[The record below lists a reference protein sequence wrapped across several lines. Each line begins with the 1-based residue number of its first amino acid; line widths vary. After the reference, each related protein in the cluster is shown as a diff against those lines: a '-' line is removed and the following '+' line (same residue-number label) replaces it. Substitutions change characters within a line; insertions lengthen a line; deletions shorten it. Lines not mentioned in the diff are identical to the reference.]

1 MAQLSDDCFAFGG
14 ALMPLQDAL
23 ALLEERLSVVADVET
38 AHLRGAL
45 GRILA
50 EDIRAGRSVPPHDNS
65 AVDGYAVRFAELDRD
80 GETCLPVIGRIAA
93 GDSPALPDPD
103 ASGAVRI
110 FTGAAMPAGFDTV
123 MMQEDCRAEDGAVR
137 IAPGIGQGAN
147 RRFAGEDV
155 EAGAV
160 ILRAGQRLRPQDL
173 GLAAS
178 VGLSGLP
185 VRTRLRVALFSTGNE
200 LREPGAAASPG
211 AVYDANRFA
220 LTGLLEQ
227 LGCAV
232 SDLGILPDDRAT
244 IADALGAAGAG
255 HDLVLTSGGV
265 SVGEEDHVRAA
276 VESLGQI
283 HFWRLAIKPG
293 RPVALGQIGRTP
305 FVGLPGNP
313 VAVMV
318 TFLRFARPMI
328 DRLAGASGACAEALP
343 GACRLRPSQEGQPA
357 GMGARDA
364 GGRRRRL
371 DRAQARAAGR
381 RRVVLDDRGERSGR
395 IAGERDRY
403 KGRHDGGFPA
413 LQRTRRVTGD
423 VTRWTCSI
431 SLGCARRSVP
441 AGKR

>member
-14 ALMPLQDAL
+14 ALTPLQDAL
-23 ALLEERLSVVADVET
+23 ALLEERLSVVADAET
-38 AHLRGAL
+38 APLRGAL

-50 EDIRAGRSVPPHDNS
+50 GDIRAGRSVPPHDNS
-65 AVDGYAVRFAELDRD
+65 AVDGYAVRFAELDQD

-137 IAPGIGQGAN
+137 IAPGIRQGAN

-178 VGLSGLP
+178 VGLTGLP

-220 LTGLLEQ
+220 LAGLLEQ

-232 SDLGILPDDRAT
+232 SDLGILPDERAT
-244 IADALGAAGAG
+244 ITRALAAAGET

-276 VESLGQI
+276 VESLGRI

-328 DRLAGASGACAEALP
+328 DRLSGASVHVPKPFPVRAGFDHRKKANRREWVRATLEA
-343 GACRLRPSQEGQPA
+343 
-357 GMGARDA
+357 DA
-364 GGRRRRL
+364 GGWTAHKH
-371 DRAQARAAGR
+371 AQQGAGVLSSMTAA
-381 RRVVLDDRGERSGR
+381 SGLVELPEDATD
-395 IAGERDRY
+395 IKAGMTVDFLPFSE
-403 KGRHDGGFPA
+403 
-413 LQRTRRVTGD
+413 
-423 VTRWTCSI
+423 
-431 SLGCARRSVP
+431 LGA
-441 AGKR
+441 

>member
-38 AHLRGAL
+38 APLRGAL

-65 AVDGYAVRFAELDRD
+65 AVDGYAVRFAELDQD

-137 IAPGIGQGAN
+137 IAPGIKRGAN

-178 VGLSGLP
+178 VGLTGLP

-200 LREPGAAASPG
+200 LREPGAAAAPG

-220 LTGLLEQ
+220 LAGLLEQ

-244 IADALGAAGAG
+244 ITDALGTAGAG

-328 DRLAGASGACAEALP
+328 DRLSGASVHVPKPFPVRAGFDHRKKANRREWVRATLEA
-343 GACRLRPSQEGQPA
+343 
-357 GMGARDA
+357 DA
-364 GGRRRRL
+364 GGWTAHKH
-371 DRAQARAAGR
+371 AQQGAGVLSSMTAA
-381 RRVVLDDRGERSGR
+381 SGLVELPEDATD
-395 IAGERDRY
+395 IKAGMTVDFLPFSE
-403 KGRHDGGFPA
+403 
-413 LQRTRRVTGD
+413 
-423 VTRWTCSI
+423 
-431 SLGCARRSVP
+431 LGT
-441 AGKR
+441 

>member
-23 ALLEERLSVVADVET
+23 ALLEERLSVVAQVET
-38 AHLRGAL
+38 APLRAAL

-178 VGLSGLP
+178 VGLTGLP

-220 LTGLLEQ
+220 LAGLLEQ

-244 IADALGAAGAG
+244 IADALGAAGTG

-328 DRLAGASGACAEALP
+328 DRLAGAAVHVPKLFPVRAGFDHRKKASRREWVRATLEA
-343 GACRLRPSQEGQPA
+343 
-357 GMGARDA
+357 DA
-364 GGRRRRL
+364 GGWTAHKY
-371 DRAQARAAGR
+371 AQQGAGVLSSMTAA
-381 RRVVLDDRGERSGR
+381 SGLVELPEDATD
-395 IAGERDRY
+395 IKAGMTVDFLPFSE
-403 KGRHDGGFPA
+403 
-413 LQRTRRVTGD
+413 
-423 VTRWTCSI
+423 
-431 SLGCARRSVP
+431 LGT
-441 AGKR
+441 

>member
-1 MAQLSDDCFAFGG
+1 MAQLSDDCFASGG

-38 AHLRGAL
+38 APLRGAL

-65 AVDGYAVRFAELDRD
+65 AVDGYAVRFAELDQD
-80 GETCLPVIGRIAA
+80 GETCLPVTGRIAA

-137 IAPGIGQGAN
+137 IAPGIKRGAN

-178 VGLSGLP
+178 VGLTGLP

-200 LREPGAAASPG
+200 LREPGAAAAPG

-220 LTGLLEQ
+220 LAGLLEQ

-244 IADALGAAGAG
+244 ITDALGAAGAG

-328 DRLAGASGACAEALP
+328 DRLSGASVHVPKPFPVRAGFDHRKKANRREWVRATLEA
-343 GACRLRPSQEGQPA
+343 
-357 GMGARDA
+357 DA
-364 GGRRRRL
+364 GGWTAHKH
-371 DRAQARAAGR
+371 AQQGAGVLSSMTAA
-381 RRVVLDDRGERSGR
+381 SGLVELPEDATD
-395 IAGERDRY
+395 IKAGMTVDFLPFSE
-403 KGRHDGGFPA
+403 
-413 LQRTRRVTGD
+413 
-423 VTRWTCSI
+423 
-431 SLGCARRSVP
+431 LGT
-441 AGKR
+441 

>member
-38 AHLRGAL
+38 ARLRGAL

-265 SVGEEDHVRAA
+265 SVGDEDHVRAA

-328 DRLAGASGACAEALP
+328 DRLAGAAVHVPKLFPVRAGFDHRKKANRREWVRATLEA
-343 GACRLRPSQEGQPA
+343 
-357 GMGARDA
+357 DA
-364 GGRRRRL
+364 GGWTARKH
-371 DRAQARAAGR
+371 AQQGAGVLSSMTAA
-381 RRVVLDDRGERSGR
+381 SGLVELPENATD
-395 IAGERDRY
+395 IKVGMTVDFLPFSE
-403 KGRHDGGFPA
+403 
-413 LQRTRRVTGD
+413 
-423 VTRWTCSI
+423 
-431 SLGCARRSVP
+431 LGA
-441 AGKR
+441 

>member
-38 AHLRGAL
+38 ARLRGAL

-244 IADALGAAGAG
+244 ITRALAAAGES

-265 SVGEEDHVRAA
+265 SVGDEDHVRAA

-328 DRLAGASGACAEALP
+328 DRLAGAAVHVPKLFPVRAGFDHRKKANRREWVRATLEA
-343 GACRLRPSQEGQPA
+343 
-357 GMGARDA
+357 DA
-364 GGRRRRL
+364 GGWTARKH
-371 DRAQARAAGR
+371 AQQGAGVLSSMTAA
-381 RRVVLDDRGERSGR
+381 SGLVELPENATD
-395 IAGERDRY
+395 IKVGMTVDFLPFSE
-403 KGRHDGGFPA
+403 
-413 LQRTRRVTGD
+413 
-423 VTRWTCSI
+423 
-431 SLGCARRSVP
+431 LGA
-441 AGKR
+441 